1 MGILTARE
9 IFSVTLEE
17 LNNIAGDA
25 GLYCHALFI
34 RCLSSCG
41 RNVFDDVDVQ
51 YMGIDASRSVTALS
65 NPQEPI
71 SISQSLGLY
80 CRCIRC
86 FL

>member
-34 RCLSSCG
+34 RCFSSYDG
-41 RNVFDDVDVQ
+41 AFAASAGVS
-51 YMGIDASRSVTALS
+51 IDPAVSCANAAVNSA
-65 NPQEPI
+65 
-71 SISQSLGLY
+71 
-80 CRCIRC
+80 
-86 FL
+86 